1 MTDAHPRGELRIALA
16 GNPNSGKTTLFNALT
31 GAHYKVG
38 NYPGVTVEKREGIRL
53 RDGRAYRFID
63 LPGIYSLTAYSID
76 QKVKLLGVNRAAA
89 KRVNGV
95 SAAVATQMARGAAEL
110 FGSDLA
116 VATTG
121 YAEPAAAQGV
131 TDPFAYWAIAHRVSP
146 RRWQVLT
153 GQVVCPGQKRTEV
166 QATVAEIVLA
176 ELVDYLKTIAP

>member
-1 MTDAHPRGELRIALA
+1 MSTRLARELKTLCLKPTPSLRLA
-16 GNPNSGKTTLFNALT
+16 VAESLT
-31 GAHYKVG
+31 GGQVQAAITAV
-38 NYPGVTVEKREGIRL
+38 PGASAFFLGGV
-53 RDGRAYRFID
+53 
-63 LPGIYSLTAYSID
+63 TAYSID

-89 KRVNGV
+89 KRVNSV
-95 SAAVATQMARGAAEL
+95 SAAVATQMARGVAEL